1 MHWNAC
7 LDCCVELIFC
17 PVYSNAM
24 GVNEAGLFYS
34 LINAQYYLPSPF
46 KSEGVR
52 LKCWQKRIDRTLLCS
67 EILYSIRVRSDFSQF
82 EIVVRQQVM

>member
-7 LDCCVELIFC
+7 LDCCVELNDRMVKLLFC

-34 LINAQYYLPSPF
+34 LINAQYYLPSSF

-52 LKCWQKRIDRTLLCS
+52 LKCWQK
-67 EILYSIRVRSDFSQF
+67 E
-82 EIVVRQQVM
+82 